1 MVSIKFSE
9 NTPNHGGDL
18 SVPQTLAATL
28 ATERFFN
35 YYFSKRLYSDMLQVN
50 SEAWK
55 PFLDRIVREK
65 LCNKN
70 LEGRVRVELK
80 LKLES

>member
-1 MVSIKFSE
+1 
-9 NTPNHGGDL
+9 
-18 SVPQTLAATL
+18 
-28 ATERFFN
+28 
-35 YYFSKRLYSDMLQVN
+35 MLQVN

-55 PFLDRIVREK
+55 PFLDKIVREK

>member
-1 MVSIKFSE
+1 
-9 NTPNHGGDL
+9 
-18 SVPQTLAATL
+18 
-28 ATERFFN
+28 
-35 YYFSKRLYSDMLQVN
+35 MLQVN

-55 PFLDRIVREK
+55 PFLDKIVREK
-65 LCNKN
+65 LCSKN